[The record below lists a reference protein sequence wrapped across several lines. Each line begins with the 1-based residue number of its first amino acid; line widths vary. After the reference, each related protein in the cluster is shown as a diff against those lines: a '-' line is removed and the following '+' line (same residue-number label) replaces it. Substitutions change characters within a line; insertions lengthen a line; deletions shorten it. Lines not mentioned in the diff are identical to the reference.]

1 MGNYLTTDQS
11 QAGLDLR
18 PRIKLFSKMKAGTG
32 NGDEPLEVMGL
43 KHFILPFTLLG
54 AGLVLSTVVGFL
66 ELAFYKI

>member
-1 MGNYLTTDQS
+1 
-11 QAGLDLR
+11 
-18 PRIKLFSKMKAGTG
+18 MKAGVG
-32 NGDEPLEVMGL
+32 GGDEPLEVMGL